1 MDDFRSFVRR
11 SVVPHNYMMA
21 LVKKIAQGILEK
33 IAVVVTQKNSE

>member
-1 MDDFRSFVRR
+1 
-11 SVVPHNYMMA
+11 MMA